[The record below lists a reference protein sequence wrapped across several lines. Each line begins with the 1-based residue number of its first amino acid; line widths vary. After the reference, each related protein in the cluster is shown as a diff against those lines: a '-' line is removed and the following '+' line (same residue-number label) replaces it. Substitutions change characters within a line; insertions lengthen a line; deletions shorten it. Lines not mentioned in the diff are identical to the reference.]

1 MRISD
6 WSSDVCSSDLSSWD
20 RGWLSCRHGP
30 VASPT
35 PTTWTSIGNSS
46 RHEMPA
52 PSNRARTSSKCVRL
66 SLASY
71 TATNAPPENRSLHM
85 ANKLFQGT
93 QAAPGKVYG
102 SPGHGYSGMIS
113 RSDERRGGKEGVGT
127 FRFRGAPNDK
137 KKN

>member
-66 SLASY
+66 YLASY
-71 TATNAPPENRSLHM
+71 TATTAPPENRRLQTAKKSFQSKKV
-85 ANKLFQGT
+85 ATGNKSEQT
-93 QAAPGKVYG
+93 RA
-102 SPGHGYSGMIS
+102 
-113 RSDERRGGKEGVGT
+113 GKEVERKGKT
-127 FRFRGAPNDK
+127 
-137 KKN
+137 